1 MTTLLIDGDVFVF
14 RCAYNAQEQVDWG
27 NGLISSWV
35 DTFKAQRFLKHALNS
50 LKEKLNAEDM
60 IIALSSPISF
70 RKTLAPTYKENRMF
84 REPLLAYKTLRE
96 FIKKSYASQE
106 LSGLEGDD
114 VLGILATSPEQ
125 KDTIIISLDKDLKQI
140 PGKHYNI
147 DKPDQG
153 ITEVTSHQATLFF
166 YTQVLTGDTTDGYA
180 GCPGVGPKGAAKILD
195 GVTSHKEAWY
205 RIVQTYEK
213 AGLTESDVILQ
224 ARLARILRYG
234 EYSLSKG
241 PRLWIPLQHIDSKQQ
256 EENGKKGNVT

>member
-27 NGLISSWV
+27 NGLICSWV
-35 DTFKAQRFLKHALNS
+35 NTFKAQRLLKHALTT
-50 LKEKLNAEDM
+50 LKETLNADDM

-70 RKTLAPTYKENRMF
+70 RKTLEPTYKENRLF

-125 KDTIIISLDKDLKQI
+125 KDTIVVSLDKDLQQI
-140 PGKHYNI
+140 AGKHYNI

-153 ITEVTSHQATLFF
+153 ITEVTRHQATLFF
-166 YTQVLTGDTTDGYA
+166 YTQVLTGDTTDGYS
-180 GCPGVGPKGAAKILD
+180 GCPGVGPKGATKILQD
-195 GVTSHKEAWY
+195 VTTHFEAWQ
-205 RIVQTYEK
+205 RIVQAYEK
-213 AGLTESDVILQ
+213 AGLTEDDALLQ

-241 PRLWIPLQHIDSKQQ
+241 LSLWTPSKNP
-256 EENGKKGNVT
+256 EKSSERKET

>member
-14 RCAYNAQEQVDWG
+14 RCAYSAQEQVDWG

-35 DTFKAQRFLKHALNS
+35 NTFQAQANLKRTLNT
-50 LKEKLNAEDM
+50 LKEKLNADDM

-70 RKTLAPTYKENRMF
+70 RKTLEPSYKENRLF

-125 KDTIIISLDKDLKQI
+125 KDTIIISLDKDLQQI
-140 PGKHYNI
+140 AGKHYNI

-153 ITEVTSHQATLFF
+153 ITAVTSHQATLFF
-166 YTQVLTGDTTDGYA
+166 YTQVLTGDTTDGYS
-180 GCPGVGPKGAAKILD
+180 GCPGVGPKSAAKILQD
-195 GVTSHKEAWY
+195 VTTHFEAWQ
-205 RIVQTYEK
+205 RIVQAYEK
-213 AGLTESDVILQ
+213 AGLTEDNALLQ

-241 PRLWIPLQHIDSKQQ
+241 PRLWIPPQPIDSKQQ
-256 EENGKKGNVT
+256 QEEKGNVT

>member
-14 RCAYNAQEQVDWG
+14 RCAYSAQEQVDWG

-35 DTFKAQRFLKHALNS
+35 DTFKAQRMLKRTLTT

-70 RKTLAPTYKENRMF
+70 RKTLAPTYKENRLF

-125 KDTIIISLDKDLKQI
+125 KDTIIISLDKDLQQI

-180 GCPGVGPKGAAKILD
+180 GCPGIGPKGAAKILD
-195 GVTSHKEAWY
+195 GVTSHKEAWH
-205 RIVQTYEK
+205 RIVLAYEK
-213 AGLTESDVILQ
+213 AGLTESDAILQ

-234 EYSLSKG
+234 EYSLSQG
-241 PRLWIPLQHIDSKQQ
+241 ATLWTPSTNREKSS
-256 EENGKKGNVT
+256 ERKEK

>member
-35 DTFKAQRFLKHALNS
+35 DTFKAQRMLKRTLTN

-60 IIALSSPISF
+60 IIALSSPVSF
-70 RKTLAPTYKENRMF
+70 RKSLAPSYKENRLF
-84 REPLLAYKTLRE
+84 REPLLAYKSLRD

-125 KDTIIISLDKDLKQI
+125 KDTIIISLDKDLQQI

-153 ITEVTSHQATLFF
+153 VTEVTSHQATLFF
-166 YTQVLTGDTTDGYA
+166 YTQILT
-180 GCPGVGPKGAAKILD
+180 
-195 GVTSHKEAWY
+195 
-205 RIVQTYEK
+205 
-213 AGLTESDVILQ
+213 
-224 ARLARILRYG
+224 
-234 EYSLSKG
+234 
-241 PRLWIPLQHIDSKQQ
+241 
-256 EENGKKGNVT
+256 

>member
-35 DTFKAQRFLKHALNS
+35 DTFKAQRMIKHALNT
-50 LKEKLNAEDM
+50 LKEKLNADDM

-70 RKTLAPTYKENRMF
+70 RKTLAPTYKENRLF

-125 KDTIIISLDKDLKQI
+125 KDTIIISLDKDLQQI

-153 ITEVTSHQATLFF
+153 ITEVTTHQATLFF

-180 GCPGVGPKGAAKILD
+180 GCPGVGPKSAAKILQD
-195 GVTSHKEAWY
+195 VNTHFEAWQ
-205 RIVQTYEK
+205 RIVLAFEK
-213 AGLTESDVILQ
+213 AGLTEDDALLQ

-241 PRLWIPLQHIDSKQQ
+241 TTLWTPSSKL
-256 EENGKKGNVT
+256 EKSHDKEKGNVT